1 MSARIAAARPPV
13 RSMEATVSAA
23 WAALSRLI
31 DDNGSAGGGER
42 LGDGAADAAGGAGD
56 DGDFV
61 GEGVGEGWHNFWTV
75 VAEIRGVAK
84 VRRRV

>member
-56 DGDFV
+56 DGDLSAREWERV
-61 GEGVGEGWHNFWTV
+61 GIIFG
-75 VAEIRGVAK
+75 RL
-84 VRRRV
+84 